1 MARTR
6 TRACTHWN
14 TVGKDVG
21 ELVRL
26 CMCAF
31 PASLEL
37 IATRVDGTVFCGYCY
52 SLIASPLY
60 ISRVVDP
67 SPARS
72 LEDVREHVA
81 LHVLVLLSRI
91 ALGLTF
97 AYTGRGIVGGRVKK
111 KERNALKRKAIYFL

>member
-1 MARTR
+1 M
-6 TRACTHWN
+6 
-14 TVGKDVG
+14 G

-37 IATRVDGTVFCGYCY
+37 IVTRVDGTVFCGYCY

-81 LHVLVLLSRI
+81 LHVLVLLSHI

-111 KERNALKRKAIYFL
+111 KKGKCFKAKGPIFLMAVGRTAP